1 MFTTI
6 INVYH
11 HEFHIWKD
19 LKGQFFFL
27 NGMETSLRKSCLT
40 QASDSRLNKG
50 INKCSCIRRS
60 ELWNFVSHSIFRY
73 SSDIDRYQWFSLY
86 IVLSTFSKLVNKLQL
101 NWWFDL
107 CFGMFH
113 GLIMELVKHD
123 VPWTFKGY
131 LRYKT
136 TTFQNVPSEAQV
148 KNFFIS

>member
-1 MFTTI
+1 MFTTTNFTSGRIWRVSFVFEWYGNI
-6 INVYH
+6 IK
-11 HEFHIWKD
+11 EILLDPGKWLR
-19 LKGQFFFL
+19 LKQ
-27 NGMETSLRKSCLT
+27 RHK
-40 QASDSRLNKG
+40 QG
-50 INKCSCIRRS
+50 INKCSCIRCS

-136 TTFQNVPSEAQV
+136 TTFQNVPSEAQA